1 MRKLLFVLALFSGP
15 VYAQQSQLT
24 PQQLEL
30 QRMMIENQKK
40 IDNFDYPDNEKIKK
54 SVEAYLKA
62 ADEHAKALAACKTC
76 VKQPTYRVEG
86 TIVVQVRV
94 DDGRYRPVCPYN
106 NCR

>member
-1 MRKLLFVLALFSGP
+1 MKYLILIMTLITTP
-15 VYAQQSQLT
+15 VYAQLQLT

-40 IDNFDYPDNEKIKK
+40 IDSFKYPSDEEIKK

-76 VKQPTYRVEG
+76 VKTPTY
-86 TIVVQVRV
+86 QVPILRFRSDNLYV
-94 DDGRYRPVCPYN
+94 PMCAYGSC
-106 NCR
+106 

>member
-1 MRKLLFVLALFSGP
+1 MKKLLFVLVLFSEP

-40 IDNFDYPDNEKIKK
+40 IDSFEYPNDEKIKK
-54 SVEAYLKA
+54 AVEAYLKA

-76 VKQPTYRVEG
+76 VKTPTYTVPILRFRSDNLYVPMCAYG
-86 TIVVQVRV
+86 S
-94 DDGRYRPVCPYN
+94 C
-106 NCR
+106 